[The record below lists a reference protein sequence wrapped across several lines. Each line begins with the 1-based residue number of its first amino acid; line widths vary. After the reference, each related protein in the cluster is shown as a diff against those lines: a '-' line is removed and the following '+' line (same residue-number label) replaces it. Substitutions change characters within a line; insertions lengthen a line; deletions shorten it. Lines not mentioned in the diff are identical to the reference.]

1 MTKHSKSKCEV
12 VVERVFVK
20 LEPSTKDAF
29 SLKISSERSSVR
41 ERTKLKEQVFV
52 EVRTSRRTETELGIR
67 FRLNFEVVTFRTE
80 E

>member
-1 MTKHSKSKCEV
+1 M
-12 VVERVFVK
+12 K

-29 SLKISSERSSVR
+29 SLKISSERTSLR

-52 EVRTSRRTETELGIR
+52 EGRTSRRTETELGIR
-67 FRLNFEVVTFRTE
+67 FRLNFEDVTFRAE